1 MYSGLTHSVD
11 HKNKLKRFTRPYK
24 GHHRHAIVRGIGN
37 PYREVRRILGI
48 NQTKAGE
55 ILGITRFAW
64 QYRETR
70 KALFYPAEMCA
81 LQLISGLTWEEFG
94 QLLND
99 IA

>member
-1 MYSGLTHSVD
+1 VD